1 MLGIKILTLE
11 SNMLFKL
18 ILVRPIKTRKMSLS
32 AIRISSVYKTVVAN

>member
-18 ILVRPIKTRKMSLS
+18 ILVLPIKTRKMALS
-32 AIRISSVYKTVVAN
+32 AIRISSVYKNRGR